1 MSYSMGLTGSRS
13 LLFFFL
19 LTTCA
24 RIFFSGETLCKNFF
38 SNKQWFS
45 LSEILIHY
53 LFLCF
58 INYSTLTTDQR
69 MRAIFLLCVEDFL
82 ENLLIMRGGSNPK
95 LTASLCIFV
104 VPALWNS
111 SDKNGMT
118 GLHNSYPDVIAALKI
133 LFELVYLQGSASF
146 VQYDSG
152 ILEYFAKL
160 Q

>member
-1 MSYSMGLTGSRS
+1 
-13 LLFFFL
+13 
-19 LTTCA
+19 
-24 RIFFSGETLCKNFF
+24 
-38 SNKQWFS
+38 
-45 LSEILIHY
+45 
-53 LFLCF
+53 
-58 INYSTLTTDQR
+58 

-146 VQYDSG
+146 V
-152 ILEYFAKL
+152 
-160 Q
+160 